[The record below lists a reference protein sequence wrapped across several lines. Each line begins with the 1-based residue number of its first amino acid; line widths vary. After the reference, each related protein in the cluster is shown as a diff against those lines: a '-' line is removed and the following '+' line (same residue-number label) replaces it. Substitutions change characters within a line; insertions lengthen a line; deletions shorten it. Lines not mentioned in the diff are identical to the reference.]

1 MSALALPRTRAV
13 PLAYAYGLVGV
24 VGATVLVV
32 SAYYLHELA
41 IAVKMPAELAWTL
54 PVALDVG
61 AAFGTVCWMIAEDDG
76 EARRFGRGFALS
88 CLAGTLVGNGLAHL
102 LDFHVFVVN
111 PWLAVGVC
119 SVFPVI
125 LFAIVHLVLLLRR
138 EQSAA
143 EQLVEDASPIDP
155 APAVDASPTD
165 QLPSRDASPIDR
177 VPTQPSVSEE
187 APRVPADTSADG
199 SGEAGRPA
207 PRRFRSSTVA
217 QRKRWIE
224 AELDAGREVTGGQV
238 ERKFYSRNG
247 AREVAQVK
255 AERAASS
262 ERAVA

>member
-1 MSALALPRTRAV
+1 MSTLALPRSRAV

-24 VGATVLVV
+24 VGVTVLAV
-32 SAYYLHELA
+32 SAYYLHKLA
-41 IAVKMPAELAWTL
+41 VAVKMPVQLAWTL
-54 PVALDVG
+54 PVALDVD

-88 CLAGTLVGNGLAHL
+88 CLFGTLVGNGLAHL
-102 LDFHVFVVN
+102 LDFHVIVVD
-111 PWLAVGVC
+111 PWLAVGTGAVY
-119 SVFPVI
+119 PVL

-143 EQLVEDASPIDP
+143 EQLVENASPINPAPDVDASPI
-155 APAVDASPTD
+155 D

-177 VPTQPSVSEE
+177 APAPLAFDASPVVVEVPSDASE
-187 APRVPADTSADG
+187 
-199 SGEAGRPA
+199 RPA

-224 AELDAGREVTGGQV
+224 AELDAGRDVTGGQV

-255 AERAASS
+255 AERAQ
-262 ERAVA
+262 RAAANETEVA